1 MFVNKQPS
9 TPRGRSPTD
18 DFSVEFDEE
27 TRSGRFFNCVSHTI
41 IDYPLVFSVDLEAE
55 GTAGFFI
62 KRNSLHCKGK
72 NYEDK
77 SNKSNH
83 TIIEAPFY
91 FSIILGL
98 GRSPAKS
105 YYEIGLLLACLSM
118 NLRAPQ
124 GVAVQPI
131 ISPSSV
137 TKKPAPIEDF
147 SIV

>member
-55 GTAGFFI
+55 GAAGFFI

-91 FSIILGL
+91 FSIVWGRGEAQQSLIMRLG
-98 GRSPAKS
+98 
-105 YYEIGLLLACLSM
+105 YC
-118 NLRAPQ
+118 
-124 GVAVQPI
+124 
-131 ISPSSV
+131 
-137 TKKPAPIEDF
+137 
-147 SIV
+147 